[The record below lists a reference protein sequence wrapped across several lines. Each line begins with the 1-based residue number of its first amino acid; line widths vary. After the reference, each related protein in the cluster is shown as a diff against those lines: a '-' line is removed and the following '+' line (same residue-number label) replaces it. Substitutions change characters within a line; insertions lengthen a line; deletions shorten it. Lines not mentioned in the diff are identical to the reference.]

1 MFMSSRTSIENIL
14 KDFGKISLAEIQKAS
29 LLRRR
34 DSKFIFSA
42 DKLPAILSDLESEYR
57 VLEINGKNIH
67 SYQTTYYDTEDLKMY
82 HMHHRGM
89 VNRQKIRFRKYNT
102 SDIVFL
108 EVKLK
113 DSHGV
118 TTKNRMKAE
127 NGKNVILSKEEEFL
141 NSFTPFQNEEINP
154 VLENSFNRITLV
166 HHGQKERITL
176 DYKLTFSKPGKKDL
190 MEIPGV
196 AIAEVKYEQKL
207 SDSLFVKGLRDNHIR
222 PSRFSKYCTGM
233 AMLNPDLKQN
243 LFKMRIREVNKINN
257 SYKEKYNK

>member
-14 KDFGKISLAEIQKAS
+14 GDFGKISLAEIQKAS

-42 DKLPAILSDLESEYR
+42 DKVQAILSDLESEYR
-57 VLEINGKNIH
+57 VLEIESKYIH
-67 SYQTTYYDTEDLKMY
+67 SYQTTYYDTDDLKMY
-82 HMHHRGM
+82 HKHHRGM
-89 VNRQKIRFRKYNT
+89 VNRHKIRFRKYNT

-113 DSHGV
+113 DSRGV

-141 NSFTPFQNEEINP
+141 NSYTPFKNAEINP

-176 DYKLTFSKPGKKDL
+176 DYKLEFSKPGRKDL
-190 MEIPGV
+190 LEIPGI
-196 AIAEVKYEQKL
+196 AIAEIKYEDKL
-207 SDSLFVKGLRDNHIR
+207 ADSPFVKCLRKNHIHPR
-222 PSRFSKYCTGM
+222 RFSKYCTGM

-243 LFKMRIREVNKINN
+243 LFKMRVREVNKINN
-257 SYKEKYNK
+257 IYKEKFK